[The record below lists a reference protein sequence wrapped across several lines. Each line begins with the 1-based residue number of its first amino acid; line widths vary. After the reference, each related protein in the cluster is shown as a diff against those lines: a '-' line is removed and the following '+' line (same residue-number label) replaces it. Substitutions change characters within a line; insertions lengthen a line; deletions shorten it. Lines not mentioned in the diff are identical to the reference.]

1 VINENF
7 ILYLVEEYIDMVIK
21 RDNSKVTFDGKKIID
36 AINKAFIDVDG

>member
-21 RDNSKVTFDGKKIID
+21 RDNSKVAFDGKKIID
-36 AINKAFIDVDG
+36 AINKAFIEVDG